1 MKYNFKTV
9 LCPKCGALEGFQ
21 CKTANGR
28 KVTES
33 YPHIDRVHAFAA
45 KQRVTS
51 QANKAVR
58 ELPAHPQDLEAA
70 KRSAKNA
77 LATTLRVPGFAEL
90 ATSSRW

>member
-9 LCPKCGALEGFQ
+9 LCPKCGAPEGFQ

-28 KVTES
+28 KVTGS

-45 KQRVTS
+45 KQRVSS
-51 QANKAVR
+51 QVKKVVQ
-58 ELPAHPQDLEAA
+58 ELPASPHDLEAA

-77 LATTLRVPGFAEL
+77 FANTLRGGFAEL
-90 ATSSRW
+90 ASNSRW

>member
-9 LCPKCGALEGFQ
+9 LCPKCGAPEGFQ

-45 KQRVTS
+45 KQRVSS
-51 QANKAVR
+51 QANKAVP
-58 ELPAHPQDLEAA
+58 ELTPNPQNLEAA

-77 LATTLRVPGFAEL
+77 FANTLRGGFAEL
-90 ATSSRW
+90 ASNSRW

>member
-9 LCPKCGALEGFQ
+9 LCPKCGAPEGSQ

-45 KQRVTS
+45 KQRVSS

-58 ELPAHPQDLEAA
+58 EFPANPQNLEAA
-70 KRSAKNA
+70 NRSAKNA
-77 LATTLRVPGFAEL
+77 LANALRVPGFTEL
-90 ATSSRW
+90 ATNSRW

>member
-9 LCPKCGALEGFQ
+9 LCPKCGAPEGSQ

-45 KQRVTS
+45 KQRVSS

-58 ELPAHPQDLEAA
+58 ELPTNPQNLEAA
-70 KRSAKNA
+70 NRSAKNA
-77 LATTLRVPGFAEL
+77 FANALRGPGCTEL
-90 ATSSRW
+90 ATNSRW

>member
-9 LCPKCGALEGFQ
+9 LCPKCGAPEGFQ

-45 KQRVTS
+45 KQRVTFS
-51 QANKAVR
+51 AEPAISAADLRRSTEPFVR
-58 ELPAHPQDLEAA
+58 TF
-70 KRSAKNA
+70 SC
-77 LATTLRVPGFAEL
+77 
-90 ATSSRW
+90 SSLSR

>member
-9 LCPKCGALEGFQ
+9 LCPKCGAPEGLE

-28 KVTES
+28 KVTGS

-45 KQRVTS
+45 KQRLSS

-58 ELPAHPQDLEAA
+58 E
-70 KRSAKNA
+70 
-77 LATTLRVPGFAEL
+77 
-90 ATSSRW
+90 

>member
-9 LCPKCGALEGFQ
+9 LCPKCGAPEGFQ

-45 KQRVTS
+45 KQRVSS
-51 QANKAVR
+51 QANKAN
-58 ELPAHPQDLEAA
+58 PQNLEAA
-70 KRSAKNA
+70 NRSAKNA
-77 LATTLRVPGFAEL
+77 LANALRVPGFTEL
-90 ATSSRW
+90 ATNSR